1 MRHRAV
7 AALRLTL
14 SPLLALVALGACV
27 ARAPEPDAAAPA
39 LASPVARVDT
49 AVVAG
54 TAIDTAAA
62 RGGAPA
68 AASPVST
75 AVGAPVNTPEL
86 PVGDQ
91 AAADSLLV
99 DLRTLAPDL
108 LVDLRYRD
116 AGNFTGAALPGYEAN
131 RAMLRREAAEALA
144 RVQRRLAADGLTLL
158 VWDAYRP
165 ARATLAMVEWTR
177 RAGRE
182 DLLRD
187 GYIASRSRHNLG
199 VAIDLTLADRA
210 TGRPLEMGT
219 AFDTFAPT
227 AHTANATGPVAAN
240 RARLVAAMAAEGF
253 VNYDQEWW
261 HYSYAV
267 ERPLRFDVPIR

>member
-1 MRHRAV
+1 MTSPCRPASRRALGRLARARVAV
-7 AALRLTL
+7 A
-14 SPLLALVALGACV
+14 LLAFAGAC
-27 ARAPEPDAAAPA
+27 AWGSGRPASRATRPASLPTGDVTIVVETTTAPSVPAAP
-39 LASPVARVDT
+39 T
-49 AVVAG
+49 AP
-54 TAIDTAAA
+54 
-62 RGGAPA
+62 GGA
-68 AASPVST
+68 AS
-75 AVGAPVNTPEL
+75 ANAPEL
-86 PVGDQ
+86 PL
-91 AAADSLLV
+91 ADSVTAESLLV
-99 DLRTLAPDL
+99 DVRALAPGV

-116 AGNFTGAALPGYEAN
+116 AGNFTGAPLPGYEAN
-131 RAMLRREAAEALA
+131 RAMLRREAAAALA
-144 RVQRRLAADGLTLL
+144 RVERRLAAEGLTLL

-165 ARATLAMVEWTR
+165 VRATLAMVEWTR

-210 TGRPLEMGT
+210 TGRPVEMGT

-253 VNYDQEWW
+253 ANYDQEWW
-261 HYSYAV
+261 HYIYTV